1 MHFWFKL
8 RIARISRMRVAIGVY
23 TAKKD
28 KIPLRAIREIR
39 SLSLFPSA
47 VSDSTERKTQ
57 VPKHLA

>member
-1 MHFWFKL
+1 
-8 RIARISRMRVAIGVY
+8 MRVAIGVY